1 MSDARRIAL
10 AQQRIPE
17 DPVLALRRAGAAVRS
32 AADRGA
38 DLVCLPELFRTPY
51 FPQTEDA
58 SHFDLAEPIPGPTTE
73 TMQKLAADLHI
84 VVIAPVF
91 ERRAAGVY
99 HNTACVIDADGSLQG
114 RYRKMHIPDD
124 PLFYEKFYFTPGD
137 TGFSSFDTAAGR
149 IAVLICWDQWFP
161 EAARL
166 VALDGAEIVLYPSAI
181 GWLRQDDEAERIT
194 QRESWLTVQR
204 AHAIANGL
212 FVAAVNRV
220 GPEGDITFWG
230 SSFACDPY
238 GRVLAESP
246 TDAEDLL
253 VVDCALDL
261 IEEKRRA
268 WPFLRDR
275 RVDAYRDLLERFRR

>member
-84 VVIAPVF
+84 VVIAPMF

>member
-17 DPVLALRRAGAAVRS
+17 DPVLALRRAGVAVRS

-38 DLVCLPELFRTPY
+38 DLVCLPELFRTLY

-58 SHFDLAEPIPGPTTE
+58 SRFDLAEPIPGPTTE
-73 TMQKLAADLHI
+73 TMQKLAADLRI

-114 RYRKMHIPDD
+114 RYRKAHIPDD

-137 TGFSSFDTAAGR
+137 TGFPSFQTAAGR

-220 GPEGDITFWG
+220 GREGDLTFWG
-230 SSFACDPY
+230 SSFVCDPY